1 VSTRRT
7 IRRAARTRRP
17 SPLARVVAWPVEF
30 ARDWFLGFLGLQ
42 GFDRAVA
49 LAGQAFTAL
58 IPLLIVYAAVVS
70 RASGQ
75 DFADQLI
82 RIFHLTGTAAA
93 NVRQAFAP
101 PGAVESQV
109 STLGALLL
117 VVSAL
122 SFTRALQRLYQL
134 AWGQTSLGVRAAK
147 WGLMWLVLVVL
158 ALTVRP
164 VVLGPFHGVTKVV
177 LTIVTSGIIWL
188 VTPYV
193 LLGRRVPWQR
203 LWPTAALTG
212 IGMTGLGL
220 AGAVW
225 MPHSVATTGAQF
237 GGIGVAFA
245 ILGWLVG
252 GGFVLVAATSGG
264 TLIDRRLR
272 RPSSPPGVTTLHP
285 DGGEAPTS

>member
-1 VSTRRT
+1 MTLDV
-7 IRRAARTRRP
+7 APPP
-17 SPLARVVAWPVEF
+17 SGLLARVVAWPVRF
-30 ARDWFLGFLGLQ
+30 ARDWFLGFAGLQ

-82 RIFHLTGTAAA
+82 RVFHLTGNSAA

-101 PGAVESQV
+101 PGTVESQV

-117 VVSAL
+117 IVSAL
-122 SFTRALQRLYQL
+122 SFTRALQRLYQI
-134 AWGQTSLGVRAAK
+134 AWNQTSLGVRAAK
-147 WGLMWLVLVVL
+147 WGLIWLLLVVVV
-158 ALTVRP
+158 LTVRP
-164 VVLGPFHGVTKVV
+164 IALSPFDGVLKVV
-177 LTIVTSGIIWL
+177 LSIIDSGLLWL
-188 VTPYV
+188 ITPYV
-193 LLGRRVPWQR
+193 LLGRRVPWRR
-203 LWPTAALTG
+203 LWPTAVLTG
-212 IGMTGLGL
+212 VGMTALGL

-252 GGFVLVAATSGG
+252 GGFVLVVATSGG
-264 TLIDRRLR
+264 ALIDARLR
-272 RPSSPPGVTTLHP
+272 RAALTRRGDGPSPAPPARMMGP
-285 DGGEAPTS
+285 

>member
-1 VSTRRT
+1 VTLDVAPPRSGL
-7 IRRAARTRRP
+7 
-17 SPLARVVAWPVEF
+17 LARIVAWPVRF
-30 ARDWFLGFLGLQ
+30 GRDWFLGFAGLQ

-82 RIFHLTGTAAA
+82 RVFHLTGNSAA

-101 PGAVESQV
+101 PGTVESQV

-117 VVSAL
+117 IVSAL
-122 SFTRALQRLYQL
+122 SFTRALQRLYQI
-134 AWGQTSLGVRAAK
+134 AWNQTSLGVRAAK
-147 WGLMWLVLVVL
+147 WGLIWLLLVVVV
-158 ALTVRP
+158 LTVRP
-164 VVLGPFHGVTKVV
+164 IALSPFDGVLKVV
-177 LTIVTSGIIWL
+177 LSIIDSGLLWL
-188 VTPYV
+188 ITPYV
-193 LLGRRVPWQR
+193 LLGRRVPWRR
-203 LWPTAALTG
+203 LWPTAVLTG
-212 IGMTGLGL
+212 VGMTALGL

-252 GGFVLVAATSGG
+252 GGFVLVVATSGG
-264 TLIDRRLR
+264 ALIDARLR
-272 RPSSPPGVTTLHP
+272 RAALTRRGDEPSP
-285 DGGEAPTS
+285 APLQG